1 MKAQS
6 AIEYLM
12 TYGWM
17 LLVVA
22 LAGGSIYSFTG
33 SQCTETASGFNG
45 DSLAVTDFTVSSET
59 DNLVVLVE
67 NNGPNTV
74 TLNNVSI
81 SSDQDTTTQEAS
93 VEISSGGS
101 ASVQLAEGFAISNEC
116 NTYGMELEYS
126 DGGLSDIISSG
137 TITGGIEVVDL
148 PEAPEID
155 SITQ

>member
-1 MKAQS
+1 MKGQS

-116 NTYGMELEYS
+116 NTYDMGLEYS
-126 DGGLSDIISSG
+126 KGGLSDIISSG

-148 PEAPEID
+148 PEYY
-155 SITQ
+155 SVSKF